1 MGTTRANL
9 AVSGCER
16 RSVTSALQIVNHDEL
31 NLHTKPIRHTLLN
44 PKDGQDVSRAIR
56 LLCLVADL
64 RRLDVSDFTPSE
76 KITHRALSL
85 LGEMFDALVNPFIM
99 PTLSLS
105 EQMIQLLKFA
115 HMACALFMKH
125 DGDFSRTN
133 STGIFSVLNPMLK
146 VFLSLLGDDVLEIL
160 FGRSR
165 MIGGHSP
172 NHDVDELRRRICS
185 ALRVDK
191 IFEKYPHLERRARR
205 LRLVRNR
212 DVDHLSPREWEG
224 DLTAGSC
231 DIHACYHAG
240 VAQARAVLAK
250 YGCDTDFTA
259 CFSQEGF
266 DLMRPKGGKYPGLFK
281 EVDRLLENASAALD
295 SETTAPE
302 STSSAGTNLDAQILT
317 FDANAALAAEQVV
330 RAAQEAAAPL
340 GGHSLWISLNEDGS
354 KKAHKKQFY
363 EHSWIPHS
371 TSRMERAIIGFFV
384 WDRTASTAY
393 SKSTANDHLL
403 KIHGLFATLICFDTS
418 KVSLAI
424 LQCTGIKITST
435 HPITYLEAA
444 PSAEISL
451 PDSKYEVSGQI
462 LSLVPFDES
471 TDPSIV
477 NISWAWV
484 TEYVSFESTKAKK
497 ASGGDTSAR
506 MRHLSVTSDGR
517 LVLPLTSTDSKQSTL
532 EEILKIPP
540 TSDKDSEK
548 TWVFSNAQLE
558 VLGASLCDR
567 VKEEEVRLKI
577 PTFGMVKEGRYP
589 SVRGYNHK

>member
-1 MGTTRANL
+1 M
-9 AVSGCER
+9 
-16 RSVTSALQIVNHDEL
+16 I
-31 NLHTKPIRHTLLN
+31 
-44 PKDGQDVSRAIR
+44 
-56 LLCLVADL
+56 
-64 RRLDVSDFTPSE
+64 F
-76 KITHRALSL
+76 KI
-85 LGEMFDALVNPFIM
+85 
-99 PTLSLS
+99 
-105 EQMIQLLKFA
+105 A
-115 HMACALFMKH
+115 HSK
-125 DGDFSRTN
+125 
-133 STGIFSVLNPMLK
+133 VLNPMLK
-146 VFLSLLGDDVLEIL
+146 VFLCLLGDDVLEIL

-172 NHDVDELRRRICS
+172 NHDVDELRQRICS

-259 CFSQEGF
+259 RFSQEGF
-266 DLMRPKGGKYPGLFK
+266 DLMRPKGGKYPGLSK

-371 TSRMERAIIGFFV
+371 TSRMERAMIGFFV
-384 WDRTASTAY
+384 SDTSQLAEIIR
-393 SKSTANDHLL
+393 
-403 KIHGLFATLICFDTS
+403 GLFATLICFDTS

-451 PDSKYEVSGQI
+451 PDSKY
-462 LSLVPFDES
+462 
-471 TDPSIV
+471 
-477 NISWAWV
+477 
-484 TEYVSFESTKAKK
+484 ESTKAKK

-567 VKEEEVRLKI
+567 VKEEKVRLKI